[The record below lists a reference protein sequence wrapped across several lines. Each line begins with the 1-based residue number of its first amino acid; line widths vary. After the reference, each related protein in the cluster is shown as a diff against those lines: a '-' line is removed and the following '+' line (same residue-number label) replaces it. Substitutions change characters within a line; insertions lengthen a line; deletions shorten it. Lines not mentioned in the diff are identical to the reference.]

1 MDTFINQFD
10 WESLLL
16 IALAVSIIVE
26 AIDRITPSTIA
37 AKWILV
43 IVAFIV
49 TIVKMDFDFSSVEAI
64 KLLVF
69 NTLLTMSVAILFYNY
84 MGKWIVQKIFDFIK
98 RRSEVKLP

>member
-10 WESLLL
+10 WEALLI
-16 IALAVSIIVE
+16 IALAVSLIVE

-37 AKWILV
+37 GKWLLV

-49 TIVKMDFDFSSVEAI
+49 TVVKMDFDFNSVEAI
-64 KLLVF
+64 KLLIF

-84 MGKWIVQKIFDFIK
+84 MGHWIVQKIFDFIK
-98 RRSEVKLP
+98 AKSEIKLP